1 MRLIQEIINE
11 AREAVLHGDAWP
23 AWRCL
28 SELIEAE
35 KTVSVDLPLSEINTL
50 KASLK
55 YTAFPV
61 IPIED
66 AVSLLRSEIISF
78 LTLGMDLE
86 DRLSVRYAFTTY
98 GDHENE
104 RQAFKKAMLENK
116 EQVGEKTIGQ
126 WLKEFDKAFPLETRE
141 SRHIFEF
148 LSNNR
153 QLSGRNRTILNLI
166 LLAYENWI
174 STERLNIFDIAYLKQ
189 HPELTNEAA
198 SRSVESEGPYV
209 SAAANRVYQESRV
222 VSGKSGK
229 GVLKLPLLKALSEYP
244 RLGDQLITNEKIKI
258 KSQAEPVRP
267 SLTNWIHY
275 YREELGIGFHDQVTR
290 GHFLFQ
296 SENGKRLSAEE
307 RERINLILKSI
318 EEEFPIDI
326 DADRQTIVFPVKQ
339 TGAPTAP
346 FGGAA
351 QPATNP
357 LFPRQSPVP
366 ARPVKPFQPA
376 APQDLPTAESVPTPS
391 AASKPSFFDRQFRPA
406 KNVAGDTLHFSTGHV
421 LPGEKNAESG
431 VAAPQS
437 RPTVSTPPPSSFRPR
452 GIVQDRGA
460 ALPRSPYSIRPLR
473 MRDDD
478 EVAS

>member
-1 MRLIQEIINE
+1 MVVSENGTEEQISSQIYDEVWRKFDALSSEKKEILTSYEMANKIFELQKKFGFSNDAIGLI
-11 AREAVLHGDAWP
+11 
-23 AWRCL
+23 
-28 SELIEAE
+28 
-35 KTVSVDLPLSEINTL
+35 
-50 KASLK
+50 SLMIRNI
-55 YTAFPV
+55 FFG
-61 IPIED
+61 E
-66 AVSLLRSEIISF
+66 
-78 LTLGMDLE
+78 LTLDQCREKLVTVLNQDGND
-86 DRLSVRYAFTTY
+86 S
-98 GDHENE
+98 N
-104 RQAFKKAMLENK
+104 QAAIVADFI
-116 EQVGEKTIGQ
+116 Q
-126 WLKEFDKAFPLETRE
+126 RE
-141 SRHIFEF
+141 
-148 LSNNR
+148 
-153 QLSGRNRTILNLI
+153 ILNITLPKQQ
-166 LLAYENWI
+166 
-174 STERLNIFDIAYLKQ
+174 IA
-189 HPELTNEAA
+189 
-198 SRSVESEGPYV
+198 SEKNQNPPV
-209 SAAANRVYQESRV
+209 K
-222 VSGKSGK
+222 KS
-229 GVLKLPLLKALSEYP
+229 LLKALSEYP

-267 SLTNWIHY
+267 SLSNWIHY

-376 APQDLPTAESVPTPS
+376 VPQDLPTAESVPTPS
-391 AASKPSFFDRQFRPA
+391 VASKPSFFDRQFRPA

-431 VAAPQS
+431 VAAPAAAPQS

>member
-1 MRLIQEIINE
+1 MSSVKTDRIYYPMLVSIN
-11 AREAVLHGDAWP
+11 G
-23 AWRCL
+23 
-28 SELIEAE
+28 
-35 KTVSVDLPLSEINTL
+35 TN
-50 KASLK
+50 
-55 YTAFPV
+55 
-61 IPIED
+61 
-66 AVSLLRSEIISF
+66 
-78 LTLGMDLE
+78 
-86 DRLSVRYAFTTY
+86 
-98 GDHENE
+98 
-104 RQAFKKAMLENK
+104 
-116 EQVGEKTIGQ
+116 
-126 WLKEFDKAFPLETRE
+126 
-141 SRHIFEF
+141 EF
-148 LSNNR
+148 LSSEQSSR
-153 QLSGRNRTILNLI
+153 VWEKYRTLP
-166 LLAYENWI
+166 
-174 STERLNIFDIAYLKQ
+174 RLKQ
-189 HPELTNEAA
+189 DILTDEQVPARISELQNNLRLADEVVGVVSLCIRKLFFEEINFADAERAIGTVL
-198 SRSVESEGPYV
+198 SRSGQSIDVIKRIV
-209 SAAANRVYQESRV
+209 QFIQQEIMTIVPKAPLEDLQDSPN
-222 VSGKSGK
+222 KIIPAK
-229 GVLKLPLLKALSEYP
+229 IAQLPLLKALSEYP
-244 RLGDQLITNEKIKI
+244 RLGDQPITNEKIKI

-376 APQDLPTAESVPTPS
+376 VPQDLPTAEPVPTPS

-431 VAAPQS
+431 VAAPAAAPQS

>member
-1 MRLIQEIINE
+1 MIVSSEKNLPAFYYPMLIPEGDGSIASQLRIWDKFDQLSLEKQEVITSVVMANKIFELQKKFGFSN
-11 AREAVLHGDAWP
+11 DAIG
-23 AWRCL
+23 
-28 SELIEAE
+28 LI
-35 KTVSVDLPLSEINTL
+35 
-50 KASLK
+50 SLMIRNI
-55 YTAFPV
+55 FFG
-61 IPIED
+61 E
-66 AVSLLRSEIISF
+66 
-78 LTLGMDLE
+78 LTLDQCREKLVTVLNQDGND
-86 DRLSVRYAFTTY
+86 S
-98 GDHENE
+98 N
-104 RQAFKKAMLENK
+104 QAAIVADFI
-116 EQVGEKTIGQ
+116 Q
-126 WLKEFDKAFPLETRE
+126 RE
-141 SRHIFEF
+141 
-148 LSNNR
+148 
-153 QLSGRNRTILNLI
+153 ILNITLPKQQ
-166 LLAYENWI
+166 
-174 STERLNIFDIAYLKQ
+174 IA
-189 HPELTNEAA
+189 
-198 SRSVESEGPYV
+198 SEKNQNPPV
-209 SAAANRVYQESRV
+209 K
-222 VSGKSGK
+222 KS
-229 GVLKLPLLKALSEYP
+229 LLKALSEYP

-267 SLTNWIHY
+267 SLSNWIHY

-366 ARPVKPFQPA
+366 ARPVKPFQPTV
-376 APQDLPTAESVPTPS
+376 PQDLPTAEPVPTPS

-431 VAAPQS
+431 VAAPAAAPQS

>member
-1 MRLIQEIINE
+1 MIVSSEKNLPAFYYPMLIPEGDGSIASQLRIWDKFDQLSLEKQEVITSVVMANKIFELQKKFGFSN
-11 AREAVLHGDAWP
+11 DAIG
-23 AWRCL
+23 
-28 SELIEAE
+28 LI
-35 KTVSVDLPLSEINTL
+35 
-50 KASLK
+50 SLMIRNI
-55 YTAFPV
+55 FFG
-61 IPIED
+61 E
-66 AVSLLRSEIISF
+66 
-78 LTLGMDLE
+78 LTLDQCREKLVTVLNQDGND
-86 DRLSVRYAFTTY
+86 S
-98 GDHENE
+98 N
-104 RQAFKKAMLENK
+104 QAAIVADFI
-116 EQVGEKTIGQ
+116 Q
-126 WLKEFDKAFPLETRE
+126 RE
-141 SRHIFEF
+141 
-148 LSNNR
+148 
-153 QLSGRNRTILNLI
+153 ILNITLPKQQ
-166 LLAYENWI
+166 
-174 STERLNIFDIAYLKQ
+174 IA
-189 HPELTNEAA
+189 
-198 SRSVESEGPYV
+198 SEKNQNPPV
-209 SAAANRVYQESRV
+209 K
-222 VSGKSGK
+222 KS
-229 GVLKLPLLKALSEYP
+229 LLKALSEYP

-366 ARPVKPFQPA
+366 ARPVKPFQPTV
-376 APQDLPTAESVPTPS
+376 PQDLPTAEPVPTPS

-431 VAAPQS
+431 VAAPAAAPQS

>member
-1 MRLIQEIINE
+1 MIVSSEKNLPAFYYPMLIPEGDGSIASQLRIWDKFDQLSLEKQEVITSVVMANKIFELQKKFGFSN
-11 AREAVLHGDAWP
+11 DAIG
-23 AWRCL
+23 
-28 SELIEAE
+28 LI
-35 KTVSVDLPLSEINTL
+35 
-50 KASLK
+50 SLMIRNI
-55 YTAFPV
+55 FFG
-61 IPIED
+61 E
-66 AVSLLRSEIISF
+66 
-78 LTLGMDLE
+78 LTLDQCREKLVTVLNQDGND
-86 DRLSVRYAFTTY
+86 S
-98 GDHENE
+98 N
-104 RQAFKKAMLENK
+104 QAAIVADFI
-116 EQVGEKTIGQ
+116 Q
-126 WLKEFDKAFPLETRE
+126 RE
-141 SRHIFEF
+141 
-148 LSNNR
+148 
-153 QLSGRNRTILNLI
+153 ILNITLPKQQ
-166 LLAYENWI
+166 
-174 STERLNIFDIAYLKQ
+174 IA
-189 HPELTNEAA
+189 
-198 SRSVESEGPYV
+198 SEKNQNPPV
-209 SAAANRVYQESRV
+209 K
-222 VSGKSGK
+222 KS
-229 GVLKLPLLKALSEYP
+229 LLKALSEYP

-267 SLTNWIHY
+267 SLSNWIHY

-376 APQDLPTAESVPTPS
+376 VPQDLPTAEPVPTPS

-431 VAAPQS
+431 VAAPAAAPQS